1 MFQNFIKSS
10 PLQSS
15 KQLKQTTLLTVADL
29 LNKACGEFYGYKRFP
44 VSVMGEFCDHK
55 DSIVTSEFLPILVEE
70 LKSSKT
76 GADRII
82 ALTAFGSLGV
92 EEIIPELL
100 PYIRGQSGASED
112 TAVRTRAILSLHRV
126 SHIVPEKVHLD
137 LIAILWGSSI
147 NRN

>member
-1 MFQNFIKSS
+1 LQNFIKSNTM
-10 PLQSS
+10 QSS
-15 KQLKQTTLLTVADL
+15 KQLKQTALLTVADL

-55 DSIVTSEFLPILVEE
+55 DSIVTLEFLPILVEE
-70 LKSSKT
+70 LKSSKS

-100 PYIRGQSGASED
+100 PYIRGQSGAFDE

-126 SHIVPEKVHLD
+126 SHIVPEKVHIVFL
-137 LIAILWGSSI
+137 LTF
-147 NRN
+147 NVR